1 MITILNQLKQLAVIS
16 ALDYQFAQLIAQKQQ
31 TYAYPQPIADLAVL
45 LAALSSYHS
54 QSGSSCINPQNF
66 INADFFDL
74 AMQPEHRPHLQ
85 QIRERISTIHPD
97 QWQTLQIGRAHV

>member
-74 AMQPEHRPHLQ
+74 AMQP
-85 QIRERISTIHPD
+85 
-97 QWQTLQIGRAHV
+97 